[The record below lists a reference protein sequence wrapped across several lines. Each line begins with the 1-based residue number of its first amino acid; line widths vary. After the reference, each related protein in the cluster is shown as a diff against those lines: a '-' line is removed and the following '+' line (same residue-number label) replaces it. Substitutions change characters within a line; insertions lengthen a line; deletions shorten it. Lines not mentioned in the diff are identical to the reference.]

1 MSYIVN
7 FKLDTKQHS
16 WLWLI
21 SYSGSFVYF
30 EWVNWA
36 FFYQNQNLHALLI
49 LVESL
54 SLL

>member
-1 MSYIVN
+1 MMSYIVN

-36 FFYQNQNLHALLI
+36 FFFIKIKICTHC
-49 LVESL
+49 
-54 SLL
+54 